1 MVTGTASPAGA
12 DAADPPGPGPG
23 VDTDQWRRRLLTG
36 PDVVPSA
43 TTLRFASLV
52 LAVLASTGSL
62 YGYMALLVHTEA
74 ETRAAACMK
83 TVRLPGVAKGT
94 SPMTDTTVVLR
105 CTAPYLSSIT
115 LWSLTGTLLVVVAMM
130 LAYAVTP
137 WCILH
142 AVHPGPGEGSRWS
155 PVRLWRRAPRLSR
168 RGLHLLRDNY
178 PDQAAVAARVEQL
191 AERIGLEARR
201 RPRCHLNPYAKDTGA
216 RAFGYQRRTYLILHL
231 GLLKLHRTDPA
242 AFDGTVL
249 HELAHLTNRDNRP
262 TYLTYAAWRAYLVL
276 VVVPFLAAFFAPGVF
291 LHPADPGA
299 YHLRARLPDT
309 HSALS
314 LVLLTGLVYLTRN
327 AVLRVRETHADARA
341 ALTDAAAVLAFL
353 RHGPWQRGG
362 RLPEAVGHHPSA
374 ARRLRD
380 VRNSAVL
387 YRPGATAMFAAGMAI
402 GLIAVNLG
410 FSGWI
415 AFLTSPRGQ
424 GTPLIEILMRL
435 VNGTPATVILAQV
448 MVLGPA
454 AAVALLLIAGMACVT
469 MWRARLGVAHGGKPP
484 APWRAGL
491 ALATGVLAAL
501 PLSVIY
507 ANAGTWGVFG
517 DGAANTVIVVVLT
530 SLTLAV
536 IVIALFQ
543 WAAEAAAAWIP
554 VSGSSLRRG
563 IAASVILGTLG
574 AAPVFFTWFAIH
586 GNVSITWVQTGPPA
600 AFIRHWPLAEATVAQ
615 VVALN
620 YLSALPGCAILMAL
634 PVLYVAA
641 GAARRSR
648 TTAPAWARAALGPD
662 ARPIRRPSVRAR
674 LRVPLIMR
682 PPCCRPRRRHRVRLR
697 HRPARRRGRPRTA
710 RAPRRRPGV
719 PDDDHRVDLYR
730 VLRRGG
736 LHHRPALDHRRPTV
750 PGAPGRADRGRADR
764 PRHARPGVRRR
775 VRFEGLDMRDQQPD
789 HLRRAL
795 RHIRHH
801 RRGARHRPRAVRRI
815 AGPYDRRPPAAAPGP
830 RGRWPGRGGRPQI
843 RADGSY
849 TRPATGSR
857 DGARRPRHGQPGGEH
872 DRVQPLRPID
882 LTASHRPRRPRPRR
896 RPAAPPRRP

>member
-674 LRVPLIMR
+674 LRVPLIAGLLAAGLAVAIAFGYVIVLRAVVGGPGLLAHRGDDLEYLMMTTEWICIA
-682 PPCCRPRRRHRVRLR
+682 CCGAAAFITALHSTTGGRLSPALLAALTAAGLTGLVMPAPVYVAVCGSRAWTCATNNPTTYGVLFGISGTTVAVQGTALGLCAVLLARTTGALLRRRPGPGAGGPAEAGDRKSAPTART
-697 HRPARRRGRPRTA
+697 PARRRALAT
-710 RAPRRRPGV
+710 
-719 PDDDHRVDLYR
+719 
-730 VLRRGG
+730 VL
-736 LHHRPALDHRRPTV
+736 
-750 PGAPGRADRGRADR
+750 
-764 PRHARPGVRRR
+764 
-775 VRFEGLDMRDQQPD
+775 
-789 HLRRAL
+789 
-795 RHIRHH
+795 
-801 RRGARHRPRAVRRI
+801 AVLVMGSLAASTI
-815 AGPYDRRPPAAAPGP
+815 AFSHY
-830 RGRWPGRGGRPQI
+830 
-843 RADGSY
+843 
-849 TRPATGSR
+849 
-857 DGARRPRHGQPGGEH
+857 
-872 DRVQPLRPID
+872 VL
-882 LTASHRPRRPRPRR
+882 LT
-896 RPAAPPRRP
+896 